1 MVYSSEDADLDVE
14 RIEIELLLEGIYR
27 HYGFDFRNYAYS
39 SVKRRVWHRVR
50 AEQLNTISE
59 LQSKVL
65 HDPIVLKCFLNDLS
79 INVTEMF
86 RDPSFFKAFRE
97 KVIPSLRDLPFIR
110 IWHAGC
116 SSGEEAYSMA
126 ILLLEEGLYDKT
138 KIYATDMNEDIL
150 EKAREARI
158 PLSYMQVYTKNYQQA
173 GGLKEF
179 SEYYTAHHD
188 YVLLRPM
195 LKKNIVFAHH
205 NLVTDHSF
213 NEFHVIICR
222 NVLIY
227 FNTSL
232 KNRVYDLFF
241 HSLSDG
247 GFLGLGNKETL
258 TSGDTSHFYQ
268 EIDRDEKIYIKGT
281 PKNATASL
289 NQISRH
295 DYRKT

>member
-1 MVYSSEDADLDVE
+1 MIISSEDADLDVE

-65 HDPIVLKCFLNDLS
+65 HDPLVLKSFLNDLS

-97 KVIPSLRDLPFIR
+97 KVIPSLRDIPFIR

-126 ILLLEEGLYDKT
+126 ILLLEEGLYEKT

-158 PLSYMQVYTKNYQQA
+158 PLSYMQLYTKNYQQA
-173 GGLKEF
+173 GGHKEF

-188 YVLLRPM
+188 YVLLNPI

-227 FNTSL
+227 FNIAL
-232 KNRVYDLFF
+232 KNRVYDLFY

-247 GFLGLGNKETL
+247 GYLGLGNKETL

-268 EIDRDEKIYIKGT
+268 EIDRNEKIYIKGA
-281 PKNATASL
+281 PQSC
-289 NQISRH
+289 
-295 DYRKT
+295 

>member
-1 MVYSSEDADLDVE
+1 MIISSDEVETDVV

-39 SVKRRVWHRVR
+39 SVKRRVLHRVR
-50 AEQLNTISE
+50 TEQLNTISE

-65 HDPIVLKCFLNDLS
+65 HDPNVLKSLLNDLS

-97 KVIPSLRDLPFIR
+97 KVLPTLRDLPFIR

-116 SSGEEAYSMA
+116 SSGEEVYSMA

-150 EKAREARI
+150 DKAREGKI
-158 PLSYMQVYTKNYQQA
+158 SLSYMQLYTKNYQQA

-179 SEYYTAHHD
+179 SEYYTAHRD
-188 YVLLRPM
+188 YVLLRPI

-227 FNTSL
+227 FNTTL
-232 KNRVYDLFF
+232 KNRVYDLFYQ
-241 HSLSDG
+241 SLSDG
-247 GFLGLGNKETL
+247 GYLGLGNKEAL

-268 EIDRDEKIYIKGT
+268 EVDREEKIYIKG
-281 PKNATASL
+281 ATRL
-289 NQISRH
+289 R
-295 DYRKT
+295 

>member
-1 MVYSSEDADLDVE
+1 MRISSEDIEVDVE
-14 RIEIELLLEGIYR
+14 KIEIDLLLEGIYR
-27 HYGFDFRNYAYS
+27 HYGFDFRNYALS

-50 AEQLNTISE
+50 TEQLNTISE

-65 HDPIVLKCFLNDLS
+65 HDPMVLKNLLNDLS

-86 RDPSFFKAFRE
+86 RDPSFFKAFRD
-97 KVIPSLRDLPFIR
+97 KVVPTLRNYPFIR

-150 EKAREARI
+150 DKAREGKI
-158 PLSYMQVYTKNYQQA
+158 PLSHMQLYTKNYQQA
-173 GGLKEF
+173 GGHKEF
-179 SEYYTAHHD
+179 SEYYTAHRD
-188 YVLLRPM
+188 YVLLKPL

-227 FNTSL
+227 FNTAL

-247 GFLGLGNKETL
+247 GYLGLGNKEAL

-268 EIDRDEKIYIKGT
+268 EIDREEKIYIKGVT
-281 PKNATASL
+281 K
-289 NQISRH
+289 IV
-295 DYRKT
+295 

>member
-1 MVYSSEDADLDVE
+1 MTMEISLEDADLDVE

-65 HDPIVLKCFLNDLS
+65 HDPVVLKCFLNDLS

-126 ILLLEEGLYDKT
+126 ILLLEEGLFDKT

-158 PLSYMQVYTKNYQQA
+158 PLSYMQLYTKNYQHA
-173 GGLKEF
+173 GGRKEF

-188 YVLLRPM
+188 FVLLQPR

-232 KNRVYDLFF
+232 KNRVYELFY

-247 GFLGLGNKETL
+247 GYLGLGNKETL
-258 TSGDTSHFYQ
+258 TTGDTSHFYQ
-268 EIDRDEKIYIKGT
+268 EIDRDEKIYIKGA
-281 PKNATASL
+281 PKK
-289 NQISRH
+289 R
-295 DYRKT
+295 